1 MLAALLALSATP
13 YASYVPEPRGFL
25 HEASAEAKQ
34 LWVIGAL
41 ALMARS
47 STPGRAAV
55 AAAIAAGTV
64 AALPARL
71 WRPQLARVG
80 GLAALIFI
88 MTAAGADGVA
98 PLLCDRA
105 PPAAAAATTAAAGL
119 PSSAAHLAA
128 APYRYVLLN
137 FGIFT
142 VTKRGVGL
150 AAALAGL
157 TFASLQAASLALVTT
172 PPERLAAAVGRGLAP
187 ARALGAP
194 VRELVLT
201 TLLALRFMATVLEEA
216 RNLALG
222 VAARGLDWR
231 ALGWRGGAGVAAA
244 AAARLLANLMARA
257 EAVALAM
264 AARGFAGAEAHA
276 LHAEA
281 AGGARGGAAQ
291 WAADA
296 ALLAAFAALCAAC
309 WAL

>member
-1 MLAALLALSATP
+1 
-13 YASYVPEPRGFL
+13 
-25 HEASAEAKQ
+25 
-34 LWVIGAL
+34 
-41 ALMARS
+41 
-47 STPGRAAV
+47 
-55 AAAIAAGTV
+55 
-64 AALPARL
+64 
-71 WRPQLARVG
+71 
-80 GLAALIFI
+80 
-88 MTAAGADGVA
+88 
-98 PLLCDRA
+98 
-105 PPAAAAATTAAAGL
+105 
-119 PSSAAHLAA
+119 
-128 APYRYVLLN
+128 
-137 FGIFT
+137 
-142 VTKRGVGL
+142 
-150 AAALAGL
+150 
-157 TFASLQAASLALVTT
+157 
-172 PPERLAAAVGRGLAP
+172 
-187 ARALGAP
+187 

-216 RNLALG
+216 RNLAFG

-296 ALLAAFAALCAAC
+296 ALLGAFAALCAAC